1 MKICHLIQG
10 ETCAN
15 SSSEIISK
23 SSSEPAD
30 FLRGLTSTSASEI
43 QTNTKNSKDCAII
56 TRFIKEILT
65 KEKINCKENL
75 KNISKFTSK
84 HNRTLGRSGHQRR
97 SKFVLIIFILI
108 LKFSQFLTKIGLKI

>member
-43 QTNTKNSKDCAII
+43 QTKY
-56 TRFIKEILT
+56 
-65 KEKINCKENL
+65 
-75 KNISKFTSK
+75 
-84 HNRTLGRSGHQRR
+84 
-97 SKFVLIIFILI
+97 
-108 LKFSQFLTKIGLKI
+108 